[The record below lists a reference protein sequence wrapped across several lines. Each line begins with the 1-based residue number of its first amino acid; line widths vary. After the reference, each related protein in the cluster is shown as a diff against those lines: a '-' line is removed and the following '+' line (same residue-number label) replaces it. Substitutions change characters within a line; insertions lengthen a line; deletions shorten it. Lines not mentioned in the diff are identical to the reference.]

1 MIEQKYEIRR
11 NADNNMLYFDAKEL
25 VDLCLEHN
33 VLTGEKNK
41 WIAIYH
47 QTSQTNPKEYPEGWY
62 KDDYEETIHS
72 VMCDDNAVNI
82 LLKALSEKDVL
93 FKPSL
98 DIRSLDS
105 LYLATK

>member
-1 MIEQKYEIRR
+1 MIEQTYEIRR

-33 VLTGEKNK
+33 VLTGKKNK

-47 QTSQTNPKEYPEGWY
+47 QASKTNPKEYPEGWY

-82 LLKALSEKDVL
+82 LLQALSDKDVL
-93 FKPSL
+93 FEPSL
-98 DIRSLDS
+98 DIRLLDS
-105 LYLATK
+105 LYLAKK

>member
-1 MIEQKYEIRR
+1 MIEQTYEIRR

-33 VLTGEKNK
+33 VLTGKKNK

-47 QTSQTNPKEYPEGWY
+47 QASKTNPKEYLEGWY

-82 LLKALSEKDVL
+82 LLQALSDKDVL
-93 FKPSL
+93 FEPSL
-98 DIRSLDS
+98 DIRLLDS
-105 LYLATK
+105 LYLAKK